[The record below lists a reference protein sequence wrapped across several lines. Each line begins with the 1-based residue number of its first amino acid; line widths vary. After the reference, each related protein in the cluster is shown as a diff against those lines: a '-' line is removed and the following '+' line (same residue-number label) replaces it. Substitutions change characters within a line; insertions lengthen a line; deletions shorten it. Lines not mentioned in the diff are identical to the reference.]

1 MDGVIVVDKPAGRS
15 SFDVVR
21 VVRALPGVKKAGHTG
36 TLDPLATGVLPVCLN
51 EATKL
56 VQFLSLDSKDYRCT
70 MLLGV
75 ETDTLDVEGKVLT
88 REEVKVGVRDVEE
101 VLKGCTGEIEQVPPR
116 YSALKYR
123 GKTFYS
129 LARKGIDVQPA
140 PRRVEI
146 RRIELLEV
154 RLPYVT
160 FLVSCSKGTYI
171 RSLCADVGG
180 RLGTKACLA
189 GLRRLRSGSFHEE
202 GALSVEDLRSR
213 WPDDVACRL
222 ISMADALAGIPTV
235 YVDGR
240 YAVRLRRGHQP
251 TVQDLNGNNM
261 PSLAAGDVVKF
272 VLESGELVA
281 VGAALHDSGRRAL
294 LAPDERA
301 VRIKRIFNG

>member
-129 LARKGIDVQPA
+129 LVRKGIDVQPA
-140 PRRVEI
+140 PRRVVRSAESNFWKSDCPTLPSWFLA
-146 RRIELLEV
+146 RRV
-154 RLPYVT
+154 PTSGRCVPM
-160 FLVSCSKGTYI
+160 S
-171 RSLCADVGG
+171 VGG
-180 RLGTKACLA
+180 
-189 GLRRLRSGSFHEE
+189 
-202 GALSVEDLRSR
+202 
-213 WPDDVACRL
+213 
-222 ISMADALAGIPTV
+222 
-235 YVDGR
+235 
-240 YAVRLRRGHQP
+240 
-251 TVQDLNGNNM
+251 
-261 PSLAAGDVVKF
+261 
-272 VLESGELVA
+272 
-281 VGAALHDSGRRAL
+281 
-294 LAPDERA
+294 
-301 VRIKRIFNG
+301 

>member
-21 VVRALPGVKKAGHTG
+21 VVRALPGVEKAGHTG
-36 TLDPLATGVLPVCLN
+36 TLDPLATGVLPVCIN

-56 VQFLSLDSKDYRCT
+56 VQFLCMDSKDYRCT

-75 ETDTLDVEGKVLT
+75 ETDTLDIEGDVLA
-88 REEVKVGVRDVEE
+88 REEVNIGVRDVED
-101 VLKGCTGEIEQVPPR
+101 VLKSCTGKIEQVPPR
-116 YSALKYR
+116 YSALKHK
-123 GKTFYS
+123 GKTLYS

-140 PRRVEI
+140 PRLVEI
-146 RRIELLEV
+146 HRIELLDV

-171 RSLCADVGG
+171 RSLCADVGE

-202 GALSVEDLRSR
+202 EAMSVEELRYR
-213 WPDDVACRL
+213 RPDDVACRL
-222 ISMADALAGIPTV
+222 ISMADALAGMPAV
-235 YVDGR
+235 YVDER
-240 YAVRLRRGHQP
+240 CAARLRRGHQP
-251 TVQDLNGNNM
+251 TVRDLNGNNM
-261 PSLAAGDVVKF
+261 PSLAAGDMVKF
-272 VLESGELVA
+272 VFKSDELVA